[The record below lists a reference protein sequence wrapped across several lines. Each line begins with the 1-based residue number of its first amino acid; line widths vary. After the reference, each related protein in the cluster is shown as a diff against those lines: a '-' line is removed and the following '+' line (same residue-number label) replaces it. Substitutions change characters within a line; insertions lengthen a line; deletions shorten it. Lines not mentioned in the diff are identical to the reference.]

1 MSNPGD
7 TEELSDS
14 LLNISR
20 KGRKTGAPR
29 QKAYNN
35 ATCIAVTRAMIAA
48 KNDPCREA
56 DAKGE
61 DFHSR
66 FKAKYDLLARADFT
80 PRTISSLV
88 DKFKE
93 IRHDCGQF
101 GGILSKVR
109 AEPKPS
115 GATSSD
121 EADIARVP
129 TFIY

>member
-1 MSNPGD
+1 MSSARDN
-7 TEELSDS
+7 EEPDS

-20 KGRKTGAPR
+20 KGKKTGAPR
-29 QKAYNN
+29 QKAYDNS
-35 ATCIAVTRAMIAA
+35 TCIAITRAMIAA
-48 KNDPCREA
+48 KNDPFRGA
-56 DAKGE
+56 DSKGE

-66 FKAKYDLLARADFT
+66 FKAKYDIFARADFT

-115 GATSSD
+115 GVTSSD
-121 EADIARVP
+121 EADVARVP
-129 TFIY
+129 IFVY

>member
-1 MSNPGD
+1 MSSACD
-7 TEELSDS
+7 TEDPDS

-20 KGRKTGAPR
+20 KGKKTGAPR
-29 QKAYNN
+29 QKAYDNS
-35 ATCIAVTRAMIAA
+35 TCIAITRAMIAA
-48 KNDPCREA
+48 KNDPYRGS
-56 DAKGE
+56 DSKGE

-66 FKAKYDLLARADFT
+66 FKAKYDIFARSDFT

-109 AEPKPS
+109 AESKPS
-115 GATSSD
+115 GTTSSD